1 MHTKIVENWL
11 TNVGELT
18 FTIPFCQLLLT
29 KGYRVV
35 HISSQGPMEQGKDV
49 IAVDKNGRVHC
60 YQLKSGNIN
69 NKVWGEIKSEID
81 DLVEL
86 PPKHPSLPAKV
97 EEWDAYLVTNGTF
110 ANPVARTIHD
120 YAEAKKDRGHR
131 PLKTIVRD
139 ELVQDFTEHFGD
151 FMPVEIQD
159 LQRFLDLYNDDG
171 EHDLPCEKFKRYFES
186 FFASHSTGSRQ
197 RKTEA
202 IRAALILCTYLLT
215 YKYVAGN
222 RIEIIKAYALLLASI
237 YHYAESNGLDD
248 RLWRETEQL
257 VYEAIEI
264 EFRQL
269 VDELAE
275 HPTGFVESKYG
286 VLSET
291 IVYKLRCNEILG
303 YLAAYLNYCSL
314 RGIEPYQPTIAMAAL
329 NKVKDSIALVGE
341 CAIPFLT
348 NYGLNAYAKGDAQE
362 AALTW
367 VGTLVGILKAN
378 SEGTLGLPS
387 PYYSMPQAVELA
399 LGIDGKRTGES
410 FRFRSFCLRS
420 IILLL
425 ARTGQRN
432 VLSTAWS
439 SISLISQSE
448 VIPDTRADYLMWKIP
463 SGPQSD
469 RFADTPQS
477 WAKLVAESTAYY
489 ADDLPLV
496 LRARSYFLPFLINA
510 MPQRFNHRVVMAL
523 FTALD
528 KPKLAA

>member
-1 MHTKIVENWL
+1 
-11 TNVGELT
+11 
-18 FTIPFCQLLLT
+18 
-29 KGYRVV
+29 
-35 HISSQGPMEQGKDV
+35 
-49 IAVDKNGRVHC
+49 
-60 YQLKSGNIN
+60 
-69 NKVWGEIKSEID
+69 
-81 DLVEL
+81 
-86 PPKHPSLPAKV
+86 
-97 EEWDAYLVTNGTF
+97 
-110 ANPVARTIHD
+110 
-120 YAEAKKDRGHR
+120 
-131 PLKTIVRD
+131 
-139 ELVQDFTEHFGD
+139 
-151 FMPVEIQD
+151 
-159 LQRFLDLYNDDG
+159 
-171 EHDLPCEKFKRYFES
+171 
-186 FFASHSTGSRQ
+186 
-197 RKTEA
+197 
-202 IRAALILCTYLLT
+202 LT

-303 YLAAYLNYCSL
+303 ISPPTSTTAPL

-362 AALTW
+362 AAFDLGW
-367 VGTLVGILKAN
+367 HPGRD
-378 SEGTLGLPS
+378 SEGEFGRHSRLPS

-448 VIPDTRADYLMWKIP
+448 VIPIRALTILCGRFQVARNRIGSRTLPKVGP
-463 SGPQSD
+463 SLLRNRPQT
-469 RFADTPQS
+469 TPMTCR
-477 WAKLVAESTAYY
+477 LCC
-489 ADDLPLV
+489 
-496 LRARSYFLPFLINA
+496 
-510 MPQRFNHRVVMAL
+510 AL
-523 FTALD
+523 GHTSCHS
-528 KPKLAA
+528 